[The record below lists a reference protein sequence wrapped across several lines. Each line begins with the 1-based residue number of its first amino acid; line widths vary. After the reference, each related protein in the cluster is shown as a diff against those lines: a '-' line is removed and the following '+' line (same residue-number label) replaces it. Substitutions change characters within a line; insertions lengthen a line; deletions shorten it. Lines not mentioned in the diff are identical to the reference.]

1 MSLEYINFT
10 RWLLNSIYNVGVQN
24 MHVCAH
30 FRALGVPKRQKR
42 DKKEAKRGS
51 KNTKSPISKQYD
63 VIEVLK
69 LHQMIAKFDI

>member
-1 MSLEYINFT
+1 MAYLKISLS
-10 RWLLNSIYNVGVQN
+10 RSCLKRVQN
-24 MHVCAH
+24 MHVCTH
-30 FRALGVPKRQKR
+30 FRVLGVPKRPKR

-69 LHQMIAKFDI
+69 LHQMIAKVDI